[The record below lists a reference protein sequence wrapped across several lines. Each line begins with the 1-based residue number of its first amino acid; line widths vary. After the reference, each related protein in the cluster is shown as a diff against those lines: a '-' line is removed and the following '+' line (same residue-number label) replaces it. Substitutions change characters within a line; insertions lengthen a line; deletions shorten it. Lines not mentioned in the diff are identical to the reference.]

1 MCVITGLPAKYKD
14 PQTGLPYANLDAYK
28 ELRKLH
34 PAPTPPAKEARATGG
49 EAAEGGEGGEG
60 GGEGGEGA
68 AEGQVIG
75 GGVPQRPIILSSGP
89 CGRRINKV
97 A

>member
-1 MCVITGLPAKYKD
+1 VLTLCPR

-34 PAPTPPAKEARATGG
+34 PAPTPPPKETSATGGG
-49 EAAEGGEGGEG
+49 EAAEGSDGGDG
-60 GGEGGEGA
+60 GDGGDGA
-68 AEGQVIG
+68 DIIG
-75 GGVPQRPIILSSGP
+75 GGVPQRPIILSAGP